1 MMALEC
7 VLIPLEVRNVIPV
20 PGTFGLFANG
30 GGAVASLG
38 VNLFDRCDIHHPGS
52 PRSSIT

>member
-1 MMALEC
+1 MLALEC
-7 VLIPLEVRNVIPV
+7 VLIPLEVRECD
-20 PGTFGLFANG
+20 TFGLLANG